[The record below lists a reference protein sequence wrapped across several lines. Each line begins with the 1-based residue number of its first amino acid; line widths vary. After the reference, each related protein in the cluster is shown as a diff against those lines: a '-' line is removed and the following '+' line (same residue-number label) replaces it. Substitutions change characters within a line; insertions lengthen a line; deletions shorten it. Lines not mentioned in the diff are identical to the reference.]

1 MLTQQEL
8 KDLKNSLP
16 YGYFSKV
23 EKRVNVSKRTV
34 SNFFS
39 EKNHRYN
46 TEVHKAALDVIEESK
61 ELINRL
67 KMRQNK
73 IVNAK

>member
-1 MLTQQEL
+1 MLTQQE
-8 KDLKNSLP
+8 
-16 YGYFSKV
+16 
-23 EKRVNVSKRTV
+23 
-34 SNFFS
+34 
-39 EKNHRYN
+39 
-46 TEVHKAALDVIEESK
+46 HKAALDVIEESK

>member
-1 MLTQQEL
+1 
-8 KDLKNSLP
+8 
-16 YGYFSKV
+16 V